1 MKTTLNKVMTE
12 LLPALQNISFM
23 QGQGLIM
30 IPAKVSYAIGKNLT
44 AIQPLITEYN
54 KQRKLMLEKTVNK
67 DDAGKLKTIL
77 NPEKVEVYD
86 FKRGGNEIFNSL
98 LEVYKE
104 EEVEFQTYR
113 IQKDILEQMDNFPVA
128 AYGILDEFE
137 MISELNIAMVKLAN

>member
-1 MKTTLNKVMTE
+1 MTE